1 MSIPL
6 TDFVKSAPTFSG
18 KSFGKNSSKEIGVDS
33 LIETGKCDLLIQNKD
48 NNLKRVIYIF
58 VFYLIINMPYIWT
71 KNAAV
76 CHFSFFKPL
85 FGLFQSVARST
96 APDPLKHWTA
106 LWYI

>member
-48 NNLKRVIYIF
+48 NNLARGIKIMFFSCPEQLNRCPCHSLTDSLTQLLF
-58 VFYLIINMPYIWT
+58 LLPY
-71 KNAAV
+71 K
-76 CHFSFFKPL
+76 K
-85 FGLFQSVARST
+85 QS
-96 APDPLKHWTA
+96 
-106 LWYI
+106 

>member
-48 NNLKRVIYIF
+48 NIF
-58 VFYLIINMPYIWT
+58 TRSLEVEH
-71 KNAAV
+71 
-76 CHFSFFKPL
+76 HFL
-85 FGLFQSVARST
+85 
-96 APDPLKHWTA
+96 
-106 LWYI
+106 